1 MVIAET
7 AIIIGGLKTAINAC
21 KGAVDTAKDIQD
33 IAGHLNTIFNHKEAA
48 EKKLSKPEKKKKN
61 KLLAFFSRKTGEDE
75 DDETSIAAAM
85 DAVVQ
90 KKILDREIL
99 NLSIKI
105 NYRFG
110 PGTWQAIINER
121 DKRIKAKK
129 EKETKAREQEK
140 KKIAASDKFWGK
152 VLVEGGKII
161 LLILVVGGVY
171 LWLSRA
177 NHR

>member
-1 MVIAET
+1 
-7 AIIIGGLKTAINAC
+7 
-21 KGAVDTAKDIQD
+21 
-33 IAGHLNTIFNHKEAA
+33 
-48 EKKLSKPEKKKKN
+48 
-61 KLLAFFSRKTGEDE
+61 
-75 DDETSIAAAM
+75 M

-105 NYRFG
+105 NNRFG

-171 LWLSRA
+171 LWLSWA
-177 NHR
+177 YHR